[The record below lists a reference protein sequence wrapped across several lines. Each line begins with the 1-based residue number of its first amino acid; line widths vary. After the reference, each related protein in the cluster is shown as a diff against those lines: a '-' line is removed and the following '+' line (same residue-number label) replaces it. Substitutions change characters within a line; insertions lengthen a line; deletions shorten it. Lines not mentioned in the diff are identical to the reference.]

1 MKNKI
6 IFWLNA
12 DFTIFAVAREIQKKY
27 NADFFAIVDITNK
40 PKEFFT
46 NQKLIEF
53 KKTWFYHDEINPNKK
68 PDLEYLKTFEEKYK
82 INLWVLAFNERLF
95 YNFNAYYQFSL
106 DQVLSILEQ
115 ECKLFENILDEIQPN
130 FLIMFNTMSHYD
142 HLFYEICKRKSVTPL
157 ILNDARLGRRWTVSN
172 VPDNFDFLP
181 DSFHGNTN
189 LKTFEELQSLREKFD
204 MYTTVT
210 DMENNFLKSKT
221 KMIMAAIK
229 FLLLNDNSHRKT
241 HYTYF
246 GRTKLKVLFN
256 SLKYYFIEPYRLHF
270 INKNFLHKIDD
281 EQFIYFAFPAEPE
294 RTVLLAAPFYTNHL
308 DIVFSIVKSL
318 PIGYKLYIKE
328 HPAMNS
334 RGWRK
339 TSYYK
344 QLLKLPNVK
353 LIHPHIKSE
362 DVIKKSSLVIA
373 ISGTSGF
380 EAAFF
385 NKPSIVFTDTNY
397 SVLSNVI
404 RLKSIE
410 DLPEAIRISLTK
422 KVNPLELGEYVET
435 IIANTCEFDLYSF
448 KSDFS
453 NEFYYRSFLVD
464 VPISEEDIKLFLD
477 SHHDMIEPVAD
488 EFLKKLN
495 INKENSDKILNN

>member
-1 MKNKI
+1 M
-6 IFWLNA
+6 
-12 DFTIFAVAREIQKKY
+12 
-27 NADFFAIVDITNK
+27 
-40 PKEFFT
+40 
-46 NQKLIEF
+46 
-53 KKTWFYHDEINPNKK
+53 
-68 PDLEYLKTFEEKYK
+68 
-82 INLWVLAFNERLF
+82 
-95 YNFNAYYQFSL
+95 
-106 DQVLSILEQ
+106 EQ
-115 ECKLFENILDEIQPN
+115 ECKLFESIIDEVKPD

-142 HLFYEICKRKSVTPL
+142 HLFYEICKRKSVIPL
-157 ILNDARLGRRWTVSN
+157 ILNDARLGRRWTVSSI
-172 VPDNFDFLP
+172 PDDFDFLP
-181 DSFHGNTN
+181 DSFEGKTK

-204 MYTTVT
+204 MYKTVT
-210 DMENNFLKSKT
+210 DMENKFLKSKT
-221 KMIMAAIK
+221 KMLMAAIK
-229 FLLLNDNSHRKT
+229 FLLFNDNAHIKT

-246 GRTKLKVLFN
+246 GRSKLKVLFFH
-256 SLKYYFIEPYRLHF
+256 LKYYFIEPYRLHF
-270 INKNFLHKIDD
+270 INKNFLRKMGD
-281 EQFIYFAFPAEPE
+281 EQFIYFALPAEPE

-308 DIVFSIVKSL
+308 DVVANIVKSL
-318 PIGYKLYIKE
+318 PIGYKLYVKE

-339 TSYYK
+339 ISYYK
-344 QLLKLPNVK
+344 QLMKIPNVK
-353 LIHPHIKSE
+353 LVHPHIKSE

-410 DLPEAIRISLTK
+410 ELPEAIRISLTK

-435 IIANTCEFDLYSF
+435 ILANTCEFDLYSF

-453 NEFYYRSFLVD
+453 NQFYYRSFLVD
-464 VPISEEDIKLFLD
+464 VPISEEDLKSFLD
-477 SHHDMIEPVAD
+477 KYHDMISPVSD

-495 INKENSDKILNN
+495 TIKEKT